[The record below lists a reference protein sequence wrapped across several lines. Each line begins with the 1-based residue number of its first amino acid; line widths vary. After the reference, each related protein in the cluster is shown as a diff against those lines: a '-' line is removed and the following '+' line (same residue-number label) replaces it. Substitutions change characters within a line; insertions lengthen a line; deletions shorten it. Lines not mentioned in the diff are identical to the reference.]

1 MSDIRSLIESA
12 RRNGIILSLVDEKV
26 RVQLAGRPDEELRT
40 LVEELRRYKTEIKSI
55 FEEDDPVLLPHQ
67 WYPHFRD
74 FHHSVVRESADF
86 DYCELRMRCPE
97 LYRRIKAK
105 ESEIDELGQAR
116 LSNVISVMRDWR
128 ELILKACF
136 EQRPG
141 SVRRAAGE

>member
-26 RVQLAGRPDEELRT
+26 RVQLAGRPDGELRT

-86 DYCELRMRCPE
+86 DYCELRMRAQSYTGG
-97 LYRRIKAK
+97 LKLRKVRSTNSDRRDYPMSSPSCAT
-105 ESEIDELGQAR
+105 GA
-116 LSNVISVMRDWR
+116 N
-128 ELILKACF
+128 
-136 EQRPG
+136 
-141 SVRRAAGE
+141 